1 MRTSKLKIK
10 TITNSIQTSNN
21 NKMNLINILMIKKLQ
36 IKKRKLILKISTII
50 NNKHYHRPFML
61 INKKL
66 NLNWTYKQL
75 KKIFLI

>member
-10 TITNSIQTSNN
+10 TITNSIQTT

-50 NNKHYHRPFML
+50 NNKHYPRHFML